1 MLGVILAAGRG
12 TRLGQLTTW
21 RSKAMLPV
29 VGKPLVARVLD
40 SLIAAGIDDV
50 IIVVA
55 AEDEELRNY
64 FATDD
69 YADVRIRLTT
79 QAQPRGMADALRCA
93 SPLITGDFV
102 LSACDSLVPG
112 KDVARLVAH
121 WQGKPESD
129 GLLALLRVLP
139 SQLGQSGVVA
149 LDGEHVRRIIEKPRA
164 EEAPSDIISLPLYV
178 FGPRLLGYLS
188 TVQPST
194 RGEYELQDAVQQ
206 LIDAGGAVYGMTVS
220 GRLTVTTPADLLAV
234 NIAFLQQRGTNA
246 PRRQQSPAH
255 DIQLIEPVAIDQDV
269 ALGSRCVIG
278 PNVYLERGCIIGEG
292 VRLRDAV
299 VLRGAIV
306 PSGAIIVNQVVA
318 EPIPD

>member
-12 TRLGQLTTW
+12 KRLGQLTTR

-79 QAQPRGMADALRCA
+79 QVQPRGMADALRCA
-93 SPLITGDFV
+93 SSLITGDFV
-102 LSACDSLVPG
+102 LSACDSLVSG
-112 KDVARLVAH
+112 NDVARLVAY
-121 WQGKPESD
+121 WQAHLHAH

-149 LDGEHVRRIIEKPRA
+149 LDGERVRRIVEKPRA

-188 TVQPST
+188 TVQPSP

-206 LIDAGGAVYGMTVS
+206 LIDAGGAIYGMTVS

-234 NIAFLQQRGTNA
+234 NIAFLQRPGTSA
-246 PRRQQSPAH
+246 PQPTQLPAH
-255 DIQLIEPVAIDQDV
+255 DIQIIEPVAIDQDV

-278 PNVYLERGCIIGEG
+278 PNVYLERGCVIGAD
-292 VRLRDAV
+292 VHLRDAL

-306 PSGAIIVNQVVA
+306 PSGAIIADQVVA